1 MKLLD
6 SATIKGAAR
15 IELHDVETGETS
27 IWEGHNSVVD
37 VGLNL
42 MLERLIGTA
51 GASPMG
57 NLAIGSGTGAFP
69 GGATGLY
76 AEYYRKAI
84 TSASVSSNVLTVKT
98 YFTTA
103 QASGYVREL
112 GLCNAAGSGA
122 GVLIDHIEVSPQQ
135 QKTSAKEMVVT
146 QTFTLSRA

>member
-1 MKLLD
+1 MELMD

-37 VGLNL
+37 NGLNL
-42 MLERLIGTA
+42 TLERLIGTA
-51 GASPMG
+51 GA
-57 NLAIGSGTGAFP
+57 NALAYLAIGSGTGSFP

-84 TSASVSSNVLTVKT
+84 TSASVASNVLTVKT
-98 YFTTA
+98 YYTTS
-103 QASGYVREL
+103 QGSGYIREI

-122 GVLIDHIEVSPQQ
+122 GILIDHIEVSPSQL
-135 QKTSAKEMVVT
+135 KGSSKEMVIT
-146 QTFTLSRA
+146 NSLTLSRA